1 MELSKS
7 MSKEERIR
15 IAAEKVFSLYGYE
28 RATLDEIIALA
39 DVGKGTV
46 YKYFGNKE
54 KLFYKLV
61 ADKNGPFVESLQ
73 KAVDG
78 IEGIEQRLLEYFKV
92 MVEFYT
98 ENASLWQIIF
108 FEMLSGG
115 NGCIVQYVDDQPIV
129 RSRYSNNVIS
139 EEVKELTIRY
149 HMILMAEIN
158 ILKKIMQ
165 DGIEQGFLKQG
176 NLDISCKYLFFGV
189 AMSIF
194 SPYRPL
200 KERMTSEEVATII
213 VDRSL
218 HGEQVK

>member
-213 VDRSL
+213 VDRFL
-218 HGEQVK
+218 TGEQVK

>member
-7 MSKEERIR
+7 MSIEERIR

-115 NGCIVQYVDDQPIV
+115 NGCIIQYVDDQPIV

-194 SPYRPL
+194 RL
-200 KERMTSEEVATII
+200 I
-213 VDRSL
+213 D
-218 HGEQVK
+218 H

>member
-108 FEMLSGG
+108 FEMLGLSST
-115 NGCIVQYVDDQPIV
+115 P
-129 RSRYSNNVIS
+129 
-139 EEVKELTIRY
+139 
-149 HMILMAEIN
+149 
-158 ILKKIMQ
+158 
-165 DGIEQGFLKQG
+165 
-176 NLDISCKYLFFGV
+176 
-189 AMSIF
+189 
-194 SPYRPL
+194 
-200 KERMTSEEVATII
+200 
-213 VDRSL
+213 
-218 HGEQVK
+218 

>member
-1 MELSKS
+1 MEISKNQ
-7 MSKEERIR
+7 SKEERIR

-61 ADKNGPFVESLQ
+61 ADKNGPFVEALQ
-73 KAVDG
+73 AAVDG
-78 IEGIEQRLLEYFKV
+78 AEGTEQKLLAYFKV
-92 MVEFYT
+92 MVDFYSQ
-98 ENASLWQIIF
+98 NAPLWQIIF

-115 NGCIVQYVDDQPIV
+115 NGCIVHYVDDQPIV

-149 HMILMAEIN
+149 HMLLMAEIN

-165 DGIEQGFLKQG
+165 DSVDQGFLKQG
-176 NLDISCKYLFFGV
+176 NLEISCKYLFFGV

-194 SPYRPL
+194 TPYRPV
-200 KERMTSEEVATII
+200 KERLTPEEVANIV
-213 VDRSL
+213 VDRFL

>member
-213 VDRSL
+213 VDRVL

>member
-194 SPYRPL
+194 PPYRPL

-213 VDRSL
+213 VDRFL